1 MNPSQGF
8 HGLQVLEVRSC
19 STSSPRFAWFFSF
32 FKKKLMFSYFLS
44 LFFLVLLC
52 CFLQFSFYE
61 FSPRFLIKIIGFKS
75 YHGFVLFCHFLNWFI
90 STSSFKHF
98 FYFFY
103 FFIFIRLS
111 QSYAH
116 SHGVYELNQF
126 DRVFLIV
133 FFIVSPFNTGLFDE
147 PGWLRSCSSL
157 LFCCYFSINFF
168 IDVILFLFILFRLL
182 VEPMTWVLD
191 FFFTLSFSFISK
203 KIIVW
208 STTKCV

>member
-1 MNPSQGF
+1 LNPSQGF

-32 FKKKLMFSYFLS
+32 FLKKLMFSYFLS

-90 STSSFKHF
+90 STSSFKH
-98 FYFFY
+98 FFY

-168 IDVILFLFILFRLL
+168 IDVVLFLFILFRLL